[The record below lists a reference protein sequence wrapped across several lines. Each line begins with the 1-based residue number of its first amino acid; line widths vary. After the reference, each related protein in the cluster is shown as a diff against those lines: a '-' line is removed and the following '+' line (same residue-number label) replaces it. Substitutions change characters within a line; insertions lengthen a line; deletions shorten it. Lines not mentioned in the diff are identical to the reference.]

1 MPALAGQLHLNG
13 THLGGGNQSPM
24 MPRVSGLGAGF
35 APALAL
41 SPSRPLVAGESVGGR
56 WFRGIGR
63 ILFPQRQL
71 PLQIGDLLF
80 SVGDLLLRVG
90 NLLLRVRNLL
100 GAFDNLSFALGYLTA
115 EFFVLAVEPLIIP
128 VQFRPARL
136 VRMPIAI
143 RRCLLS
149 SCEASC
155 PRTHPPYVK
164 RFPVICPAKSRLV
177 RELLPSASITWPTR
191 QNPITAHV
199 ARMSRRN
206 SPSGKLFAIASCV
219 ENQALEAVS
228 QEQPAPVR
236 LSLRNKRQKH
246 VPHVRCDSVCL

>member
-1 MPALAGQLHLNG
+1 MPALAGQQHLNG

-41 SPSRPLVAGESVGGR
+41 STTRPLVAGESVGGR

-100 GAFDNLSFALGYLTA
+100 LRVRNLLGAFDNLSFALGYLTA
-115 EFFVLAVEPLIIP
+115 EFRSEEHTSEL
-128 VQFRPARL
+128 QSRSDL
-136 VRMPIAI
+136 VCR
-143 RRCLLS
+143 
-149 SCEASC
+149 
-155 PRTHPPYVK
+155 
-164 RFPVICPAKSRLV
+164 
-177 RELLPSASITWPTR
+177 
-191 QNPITAHV
+191 
-199 ARMSRRN
+199 
-206 SPSGKLFAIASCV
+206 
-219 ENQALEAVS
+219 
-228 QEQPAPVR
+228 
-236 LSLRNKRQKH
+236 
-246 VPHVRCDSVCL
+246 

>member
-1 MPALAGQLHLNG
+1 MPALAGQQHLNG

-41 SPSRPLVAGESVGGR
+41 STTRPLVAGESVGGR

-128 VQFRPARL
+128 VQFLPARL

-149 SCEASC
+149 SCAASC

-177 RELLPSASITWPTR
+177 RELLPPR
-191 QNPITAHV
+191 
-199 ARMSRRN
+199 
-206 SPSGKLFAIASCV
+206 
-219 ENQALEAVS
+219 
-228 QEQPAPVR
+228 
-236 LSLRNKRQKH
+236 
-246 VPHVRCDSVCL
+246 

>member
-1 MPALAGQLHLNG
+1 MPALAGQQHLNG

-41 SPSRPLVAGESVGGR
+41 STTRPLVAGESVGGR

-71 PLQIGDLLF
+71 PLQIGDLLFSVGDLLF

-128 VQFRPARL
+128 VQFLPARL

-149 SCEASC
+149 SCAASC

-177 RELLPSASITWPTR
+177 RELLLGI
-191 QNPITAHV
+191 
-199 ARMSRRN
+199 
-206 SPSGKLFAIASCV
+206 GKL
-219 ENQALEAVS
+219 LH
-228 QEQPAPVR
+228 
-236 LSLRNKRQKH
+236 SLRADGSKQVACLTNPLLR
-246 VPHVRCDSVCL
+246 RC